1 MTLSYV
7 LPIRCDG
14 PCAGAH
20 DDLTAY
26 LGALSPSTE
35 VLVVDGSG
43 PATFEHH
50 RCVLPATV
58 RHLRPDPGSG
68 GRNGKVAGVLTG
80 VRNAVNDGVVIA
92 DDDVRWS
99 ASGLR
104 RVEALLAGAEVVRP
118 QNYFD
123 PVPWHALWDTAR
135 TLVNRSLGG
144 DFPGTLAVRRSFLLE
159 RGGYDGDVLFENL
172 ELIRTVRGAGGR
184 EAIALDLYV
193 ARRPPSVHRFLSQRV
208 RQAYD
213 DLAIPGRLAAALLV
227 MPLMAWAVHRRQP
240 SVPGALTL
248 SLVVLAEAGRRRA
261 GGAEVFPAAASCLAP
276 LWAVERGVCA
286 WLAIASRALLGGCR
300 YRGVLISRAASS
312 EASLRRSAAVPTSG
326 RTASRAVVQP
336 TGRRRPP
343 RTEGSL
349 AWRRSDHT

>member
-1 MTLSYV
+1 V

-14 PCAGAH
+14 PCAGTH

-26 LGALSPSTE
+26 LGALPGSTE

-43 PATFEHH
+43 PATFQHH
-50 RCVLPATV
+50 RRILPATV
-58 RHLRPDPGSG
+58 RHLRPDPGIG

-123 PVPWHALWDTAR
+123 PAPWHALWDTAR
-135 TLVNRSLGG
+135 TLINRSLGG

-184 EAIALDLYV
+184 EAIPLDLYV

-213 DLAIPGRLAAALLV
+213 DLAIPGRLAAGLLV
-227 MPLMAWAVHRRQP
+227 IPLMAWAVHRRQP

-248 SLVVLAEAGRRRA
+248 SLVAVAEAGRRRA
-261 GGAEVFPAAASCLAP
+261 GGAEVFPAAASWLAP
-276 LWAVERGVCA
+276 LWVVERGVCA
-286 WLAIASRALLGGCR
+286 WLAVASRALLGGCR

-312 EASLRRSAAVPTSG
+312 EAALRRSAR
-326 RTASRAVVQP
+326 RTASRAAVQP
-336 TGRRRPP
+336 TPP
-343 RTEGSL
+343 DEGHP
-349 AWRRSDHT
+349 AR

>member
-14 PCAGAH
+14 PCARTH

-26 LGALSPSTE
+26 LGALSASTE

-50 RCVLPATV
+50 RGILPATV
-58 RHLRPDPGSG
+58 HHLHPDPAIG

-99 ASGLR
+99 ASGLM

-123 PVPWHALWDTAR
+123 PAPWHALWDTAR
-135 TLVNRSLGG
+135 TLINRSLGG

-184 EAIALDLYV
+184 ETVALDLYV

-227 MPLMAWAVHRRQP
+227 MPLMAWAVHRRRP
-240 SVPGALTL
+240 SVPGGLTL
-248 SLVVLAEAGRRRA
+248 SVMVLAETGRRRA
-261 GGAEVFPAAASCLAP
+261 GGTEVFPAAASWLAP
-276 LWAVERGVCA
+276 LWVFERGVCA
-286 WLAIASRALLGGCR
+286 WLAVASRVLLGGCR

-312 EASLRRSAAVPTSG
+312 AAALRRSAGTPPVGG
-326 RTASRAVVQP
+326 RSVVVL
-336 TGRRRPP
+336 RRREEP
-343 RTEGSL
+343 S
-349 AWRRSDHT
+349 